1 VKRSPILQVFDEF
14 ASEVIRMSAI
24 ASTRYGK
31 VEGEEQSGLSIFKGI
46 PFAAP
51 PVGARRWLA
60 PEKPT
65 AWTGTRDARRFGT
78 VCPQTPM
85 FITALAAMVID
96 DPQSEDC
103 LYLNVWTPAA
113 DNQRRPVM
121 VWIHGGA
128 FTIGAGSQA
137 IYDGSTLARRGD
149 VVVVC
154 INYRLGPLG
163 FLRLADVTNGAIPST
178 GNEGIL
184 DQIAALEWVRDNIAE
199 FGGDPQNVTI
209 FGESAGGMSVGSLLA
224 APTARGLF
232 HKAIP
237 QSGACHTGAARER
250 ANRNAERVMTKLG
263 AANPDAMR
271 ALTPAQLLT
280 GSFLADGKT
289 PDPEFGGMAYQPVID
304 GTVIPRVPIDLV
316 TEGASSDV
324 AIMVGSTLDEWKLF
338 APMDPGIR
346 TLDRAGLAARYSRR
360 VTPEVADGLITS
372 YEKAR
377 ASRGAPTTAPEIYNA
392 LETDRIFRIPA
403 IRLAEVHA
411 KRRGS
416 IYNYLFT
423 WPSPAAKGMLGS
435 CHALELGFVFGTNH
449 IPGMPQF
456 AGTGPIVERL
466 ATEIQDGWLAFARTG
481 DPSCQSLGAWP
492 QYDVSRR
499 ATMILG
505 EKSGVQDAPYDGERR
520 AWDAIPTGI
529 LGSL

>member
-1 VKRSPILQVFDEF
+1 
-14 ASEVIRMSAI
+14 MSAVV
-24 ASTRYGK
+24 STHYGK
-31 VEGEEQSGLSIFKGI
+31 VEGEELSGLSVFKGI
-46 PFAAP
+46 PFATP

-60 PEKPT
+60 PEKP
-65 AWTGTRDARRFGT
+65 APWSGTRDARRFGA

-85 FITALAAMVID
+85 FITALSAMVID

-113 DNQRRPVM
+113 DNKRRPVM

-128 FTIGAGSQA
+128 FTIGAGSQPL
-137 IYDGSTLARRGD
+137 YDGSTLARRGD

-163 FLRLADVTNGAIPST
+163 FLRLAEVTNGAIPST
-178 GNEGIL
+178 GSEGIL
-184 DQIAALEWVRDNIAE
+184 DQIAALEWVRDNIE
-199 FGGDPQNVTI
+199 GFGGDPSNVTI
-209 FGESAGGMSVGSLLA
+209 FGESAGGMSVGALLA
-224 APTARGLF
+224 APAARGLF

-250 ANRNAERVMTKLG
+250 ANRNAERVMKKLG
-263 AANPDAMR
+263 AATPDAML

-280 GSFLADGKT
+280 ASFLADGKT

-304 GTVIPRVPIDLV
+304 GTVIPRIPFDLV
-316 TEGASSDV
+316 TGGASSEV
-324 AIMVGSTLDEWKLF
+324 AVMVGSTLDEWKLF

-360 VTPEVADGLITS
+360 MAPEAVDKLVGD

-377 ASRGAPTTAPEIYNA
+377 SARGALTTAPEIYNA

-403 IRLAEVHA
+403 IRLAELHA
-411 KRRGS
+411 HRRGR
-416 IYNYLFT
+416 IFNYLFT
-423 WPSPAAKGMLGS
+423 WPSPAAKGILGS
-435 CHALELGFVFGTNH
+435 CHALELGFVFGTNKL
-449 IPGMPQF
+449 PGMPQF
-456 AGTGPIVERL
+456 AGSGPIVERL
-466 ATEIQDGWLAFARTG
+466 EKEIQDGWLAFARSG
-481 DPSCQSLGAWP
+481 DPSCESLGAWP
-492 QYDVSRR
+492 QYDALRR

-505 EKSGVQDAPYDGERR
+505 EKSGATDAPYDAERR
-520 AWDAIPTGI
+520 AWEGVATGI

>member
-1 VKRSPILQVFDEF
+1 
-14 ASEVIRMSAI
+14 MSAV

-31 VEGEEQSGLSIFKGI
+31 VEGVEESGLSVFKGI

-51 PVGARRWLA
+51 PTGARRWLP
-60 PEKPT
+60 PEKP
-65 AWTGTRDARRFGT
+65 ASWSGTRDARKFGA
-78 VCPQTPM
+78 VAPQNTQM
-85 FITALAAMVID
+85 LSALEAMVIN

-113 DNQRRPVM
+113 DNKRRPVT

-128 FTIGAGSQA
+128 FEIGAGSQG

-163 FLRLADVTNGAIPST
+163 FLRLADITGGKIPAG

-184 DQIAALEWVRDNIAE
+184 DQIAGLEWVRDNIAE
-199 FGGDPQNVTI
+199 FGGDPGNVTI
-209 FGESAGGMSVGSLLA
+209 FGESAGGMSVGTLLA
-224 APTARGLF
+224 APAAKGLF

-237 QSGACHTGAARER
+237 QSGACHTGAQRER
-250 ANRNAERVMTKLG
+250 ANRNAERIMAKLG
-263 AANPDAMR
+263 ASSADAMR

-280 GSFLADGKT
+280 GTLLADGR
-289 PDPEFGGMAYQPVID
+289 PDPEFGMAYQPVID
-304 GTVIPRVPIDLV
+304 GAIMPRLAFEMV

-338 APMDPGIR
+338 APMDPGIHK
-346 TLDRAGLAARYSRR
+346 LDRAGLAARLSRR
-360 VTPEVADGLITS
+360 VTPQAADALIS
-372 YEKAR
+372 DYERAR
-377 ASRGAPTTAPEIYNA
+377 ASRGALTTPLELFSA
-392 LETDRIFRIPA
+392 LETDRVFRIPA
-403 IRLAEVHA
+403 VRLAEVHA
-411 KRRGS
+411 QRRGR
-416 IYNYLFT
+416 IYNYIFT

-466 ATEIQDGWLAFARTG
+466 ATEMQDAWLAFARNG
-481 DPSCQSLGAWP
+481 DPSCDSLGEWP
-492 QYDVSRR
+492 QYDASRR

-505 EKSGVQDAPYDGERR
+505 EKSIAQDAPYDGERR
-520 AWDAIPTGI
+520 AWDAIPTNI